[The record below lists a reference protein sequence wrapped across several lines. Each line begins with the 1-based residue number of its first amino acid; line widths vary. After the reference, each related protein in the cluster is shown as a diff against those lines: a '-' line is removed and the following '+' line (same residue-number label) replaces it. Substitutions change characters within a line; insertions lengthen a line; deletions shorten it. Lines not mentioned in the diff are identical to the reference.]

1 MKFRIGITDYVRPP
15 HAIEQEAFPEAE
27 FVFLDSV
34 EEVGLN
40 SGVLRNLDGLI
51 VWHTP
56 ITRVSAQH
64 LKKCKIVVRYGVGY
78 DNIDIPVLER
88 ENIIFCNTPDYGT
101 EEVAD
106 TACGMIL
113 DLQRKISSYDVVCRH
128 FTAGWQEHI
137 QKPIVRTNRQTLG
150 LIGVGRIG
158 TAVVYRM
165 KAFGYRIL
173 GFDPYQP
180 SGHEKAV
187 GYERVSTLAELLS
200 RSDIVSIHCPLTPE
214 TRGMINERTLA
225 LFKNGASLV
234 NTSRGPV
241 IADLGCLEQALRDGR
256 LASVALDVLPQE
268 PPAGTDPLIRAWR
281 AREPWLDGRLL
292 INPHS
297 SYYSESALYEMR
309 YKAAETARL
318 FLTEGN
324 VRNRVMS

>member
-1 MKFRIGITDYVRPP
+1 MRFRVGITDYVRPP

-34 EEVGLN
+34 EEGGLDP
-40 SGVLRNLDGLI
+40 GALRDLDALI

-56 ITRVSAQH
+56 ITPVSVPH
-64 LKKCKIVVRYGVGY
+64 LKQCRIVVRYGVGY
-78 DNIDIPVLER
+78 DNIDIAALER
-88 ENIIFCNTPDYGT
+88 ANIVFCNTPDYGT

-113 DLQRKISSYDVVCRH
+113 DLQRKIASYDAACRH
-128 FTAGWQEHI
+128 FSEGWQEHI

-150 LIGVGRIG
+150 LVGVGRIG
-158 TAVVYRM
+158 SAVVNRM

-187 GYERVSTLAELLS
+187 GYQRVSTLADLLS
-200 RSDIVSIHCPLTPE
+200 QSDIVSLHCPLTAE
-214 TRGMINERTLA
+214 TRGMINARTLA
-225 LFKNGASLV
+225 LFKHGASLV
-234 NTSRGPV
+234 NTSRGPIV
-241 IADLGCLEQALRDGR
+241 ADLRCLETALREGR

-268 PPAGTDPLIRAWR
+268 PPADADPLIRAWR
-281 AREPWLDGRLL
+281 AREPWIDGRLL

-318 FLTEGN
+318 YLAEGKI
-324 VRNRVMS
+324 RNRVPA